1 MGIPQEWDTIGVEV
15 ADSIA
20 TVTLNRPDRM
30 NVMNLTMRDELGTC
44 FDALRLAVEKV
55 RVVVITGAGDA
66 FCAGGDVNDFD
77 GTPAE
82 ELHDLM
88 RLRSHRWFQGLWSLP
103 QPTIAAVNGTA
114 AGGGANLVLAT
125 DLAIASERARFGE
138 TFVRVGLMPDLGGL
152 YLLPRLVGLRK
163 AKELC
168 FTGELIPAEQLAE
181 LGLVSRVVPHDELY
195 PETMKLAQNLASK
208 PRHTLALT
216 KMVLN
221 RATEQSMEEV
231 LLNELLGQSYL
242 FGTRD
247 QRDALGTFLHR
258 PERSTSDSEAV
269 DGGR

>member
-1 MGIPQEWDTIGVEV
+1 MGTPPQEWDTIELEV

-20 TVTLNRPDRM
+20 TVTLNRPDRL
-30 NVMNLTMRDELGTC
+30 NVMNVTMRDELFAC
-44 FDALRLAVEKV
+44 FDHLRTAVDKV

-88 RLRSHRWFQGLWSLP
+88 RHRSHRWFQSLWSLP

-138 TFVRVGLMPDLGGL
+138 TFIRVGLLPDLGGL

-168 FTGELIPAEQLAE
+168 FTGALISAAELAE
-181 LGLVSRVVPHDELY
+181 LGLVSRVVPHERLSE
-195 PETMKLAQNLASK
+195 ETMALAQELASR
-208 PRHTLALT
+208 PRHTLSLT

-231 LLNELLGQSYL
+231 MLNELLGQSYL

-247 QRDALGTFLHR
+247 QRQALDTFLR
-258 PERSTSDSEAV
+258 PSTT
-269 DGGR
+269 DGQGGGDGAR

>member
-168 FTGELIPAEQLAE
+168 FTGELIPAAQLAE

>member
-1 MGIPQEWDTIGVEV
+1 MGIPREWETIEV
-15 ADSIA
+15 DIADSIA

-30 NVMNLTMRDELGTC
+30 NVMNLTMRDELVTC
-44 FDALRLAVEKV
+44 FDHLRTAVDKV

-125 DLAIASERARFGE
+125 DLAIASDRARFGE
-138 TFVRVGLMPDLGGL
+138 TFIRVGLMPDLGGL

-181 LGLVSRVVPHDELY
+181 LGLVSKVVPHEDLY
-195 PETMKLAQNLASK
+195 PETMKLAQDLAGK

-242 FGTRD
+242 FGTRE
-247 QRDALGTFLHR
+247 QRDALATFLHS
-258 PERSTSDSEAV
+258 STQDEKVV
-269 DGGR
+269 DGDR